1 MDRMTERDEFGN
13 ADIIVLSDIMPVL
26 YDGLSFSET
35 NALTDALN
43 RLAACEDTGLTP
55 AEVVILKARSEKES
69 FIDHLNMLCDM
80 KDKQISELFH
90 ENQRLKK
97 IISDI
102 ADIIRKE
109 KD

>member
-1 MDRMTERDEFGN
+1 MASTEFCFAQKDCYTCPHGRKCFK
-13 ADIIVLSDIMPVL
+13 
-26 YDGLSFSET
+26 
-35 NALTDALN
+35 
-43 RLAACEDTGLTP
+43 RLAAYEDTGLTP
-55 AEVVILKARSEKES
+55 AEVVRLKARAEKES

>member
-1 MDRMTERDEFGN
+1 MDRLTATIKLPPEGVFISCTEEQLEEIRR
-13 ADIIVLSDIMPVL
+13 ADNVSPREIYRQLQA
-26 YDGLSFSET
+26 Y
-35 NALTDALN
+35 
-43 RLAACEDTGLTP
+43 EDTGLTP